1 MGLVLVALTAFKAT
15 AHDFEQDGIFYKI
28 LTSDQVGVA
37 ANDSLGN
44 ELTGTYSGNLFIPA
58 SIVHNGVSYRVTAI
72 TDDAFFKCVDLRSV
86 TIPATITEL
95 YWDGFAESGTR
106 IIVPDFE
113 IWCGINFHVDY
124 AYTLNEPR
132 FVVWSHELETGCDM
146 ENLVFPSMFAE
157 VHNYCFYKTSTIRSV
172 EIPDQVTK
180 IGRGA
185 VAGCVNLKSVK
196 IGPHVTSIG
205 TYAFDVTSNF
215 WYWFE
220 DWCDVSKNIID
231 EVTCEAVVPPVL
243 DSEYCFTR
251 GTYRHAV
258 LYVPAESIEAYLAD
272 VNWGRFDTIRPIPNT
287 EGDVN
292 CDGNVSIAD
301 VTCLIDLLLAG
312 NQYPQSADVNGDG
325 NLSIADVTK
334 LIDVLLNG
342 N

>member
-1 MGLVLVALTAFKAT
+1 MVALTAFKAT

-185 VAGCVNLKSVK
+185 FAGCVNLKSVK